1 MPTRRLAGLFLEFA
15 LPAQRRELLPHRATV
30 PPIRRSEK
38 FRTNRGFVD
47 RLRNIYRCGDFAAYV
62 EEADKLSGFVDGTHP
77 TPATASFD
85 EGILFE
91 LRICDAIV
99 DWVHRGSNQ
108 TWLGNA
114 RMLAAAHQWVVSDD
128 EARRQALFDT
138 TRSRAEPLPTALI
151 SCFGQ
156 DYEHR
161 IAQRRQKAVWMCEQ
175 AFSAVAG
182 EASRWA
188 MPREEGVNLA
198 MGRKEA
204 AYLLDLLHPTTVR
217 GVNVPDDWRT
227 YLPEGFPGAHAPL
240 PAGWRE
246 AKAARGIRY
255 YYHESDPAHTT
266 TWTRPGLTASDS
278 ADTPP

>member
-1 MPTRRLAGLFLEFA
+1 M
-15 LPAQRRELLPHRATV
+15 
-30 PPIRRSEK
+30 
-38 FRTNRGFVD
+38 
-47 RLRNIYRCGDFAAYV
+47 
-62 EEADKLSGFVDGTHP
+62 EEADTLSGFVDGTHP

-91 LRICDAIV
+91 LRVCDAIV

-138 TRSRAEPLPTALI
+138 TRSRAGAP
-151 SCFGQ
+151 SYCFDQLLRLGLRAS
-156 DYEHR
+156 DR
-161 IAQRRQKAVWMCEQ
+161 AAAPKAVWMCEQ

-227 YLPEGFPGAHAPL
+227 YLPEGFPWRPR
-240 PAGWRE
+240 PAAGGM
-246 AKAARGIRY
+246 ARG
-255 YYHESDPAHTT
+255 ESR
-266 TWTRPGLTASDS
+266 TRHQILLPRE
-278 ADTPP
+278 